1 LNVISKNIIKTMLEK
16 KVDGRKFNV
25 VIKDVVEN
33 LNPMKDN

>member
-1 LNVISKNIIKTMLEK
+1 LNVISKKIKNN
-16 KVDGRKFNV
+16 VRKEDDESLMV